1 MRPPARKASLLRAAG
16 SPGAQPS
23 PAFSLPLRVY
33 YQDTDSGGVVFHG
46 NYLQFFERVR
56 TEWLRALG
64 FDVRTLA
71 AQDNLL
77 FIVREVRVNYLRP
90 ALVDDLLTA
99 TVELEH
105 LGRAQ
110 FTLGQRVLR
119 GDELLVEGSVNLA
132 CVSTDELK
140 PMRVPPHVHAA
151 LQATLGLEVTQEE
164 EA

>member
-1 MRPPARKASLLRAAG
+1 MRPPARKASPHRVAG
-16 SPGAQPS
+16 AGAQPS
-23 PAFSLPLRVY
+23 AAFGLPLRVY

-46 NYLQFFERVR
+46 NYQHFFERAR

-71 AQDNLL
+71 AQDGLL
-77 FIVREVRVNYLRP
+77 FIVREVRVNYMRP
-90 ALVDDLLTA
+90 AFVDDLLTA

-119 GDELLVEGSVNLA
+119 GAELLVQGSINLA
-132 CVSTDELK
+132 CVTTDGLK
-140 PMRVPPHVHAA
+140 PVRVPPRVHAV
-151 LQATLGLEVTQEE
+151 LQAALGHEVTQEE

>member
-1 MRPPARKASLLRAAG
+1 MRPPARKANPHRVAG
-16 SPGAQPS
+16 TRTQPS
-23 PAFSLPLRVY
+23 AAFSLPLRVY

-46 NYLQFFERVR
+46 NYLHFFERAR

-71 AQDNLL
+71 AQDGLL
-77 FIVREVRVNYLRP
+77 FIVREVRVNYMRP
-90 ALVDDLLTA
+90 AFVDDLLTA

-119 GDELLVEGSVNLA
+119 DEELLVQGSINLA
-132 CVSTDELK
+132 CVTTDGLK
-140 PMRVPPHVHAA
+140 PVRVPPRVHAV
-151 LQATLGLEVTQEE
+151 LQAALGHEVTQEE

>member
-1 MRPPARKASLLRAAG
+1 MRPPARKASLLRVAG
-16 SPGAQPS
+16 AGAQPS
-23 PAFSLPLRVY
+23 AAFSLPLRVY

-46 NYLQFFERVR
+46 NYLHFFERAR

-71 AQDNLL
+71 AQDGLL
-77 FIVREVRVNYLRP
+77 FIVREVRVNYMRP
-90 ALVDDLLTA
+90 AFVDDLLTA

-119 GDELLVEGSVNLA
+119 GEELLVQGSINLA
-132 CVSTDELK
+132 CVTTDGLK
-140 PMRVPPHVHAA
+140 PVRVPLRVHAV
-151 LQATLGLEVTQEE
+151 LQAALGHEVTQEE